1 MTGIVGNECKF
12 KCFFDVERRYIKRRY
27 FGGVTDGIEAHAIK
41 EFMEK
46 KGVHPIFVRM
56 MKSKRKGTVGG
67 RINVIAPN
75 LKVTLESG
83 FWPNNIF
90 AGEWLSKQRW

>member
-1 MTGIVGNECKF
+1 MLVRISGNYVATPPPPPPQSEQA
-12 KCFFDVERRYIKRRY
+12 RY
-27 FGGVTDGIEAHAIK
+27 VPE
-41 EFMEK
+41 
-46 KGVHPIFVRM
+46 GVHPIFVRM

-75 LKVTLESG
+75 SKVTLESS